1 MFVTCRFSTS
11 RSDANISSRVSDLQ
25 EVLNQRGYSDC
36 FNAYKDTKYKNKVCK
51 RLEDVKS
58 DTLASVA
65 IIFMQDMYSIEHDND
80 GRFSILS
87 SAIMN
92 ISARSKKAFT
102 VCIEIDLALDIGYV
116 IVVCRDIVKYSS
128 ILDRVRITC
137 DPEDLDSRE
146 EMGGVNIVYKK

>member
-11 RSDANISSRVSDLQ
+11 KPDVNLSSKISDLQ
-25 EVLNQRGYSDC
+25 KVLNEKGYSIC
-36 FNAYKDTKYKNKVCK
+36 LNVYKDTKYKNKVVGW
-51 RLEDVKS
+51 LEDVES

-65 IIFMQDMYSIEHDND
+65 IIFMQDMHVIEHNKD
-80 GRFSILS
+80 GRNSILS
-87 SAIMN
+87 SAIME
-92 ISARSKKAFT
+92 ISARSKRAFT
-102 VCIEIDLALDIGYV
+102 ICTEIEQPLDIGYV

-146 EMGGVNIVYKK
+146 EMGGVDIIYKK